1 MLHLHS
7 LPAITHRLPQIVEVG
22 DRDVRQ
28 PAVTQIAE
36 DLMRSQEEAAH
47 GGPGEITGEIFMR
60 GIGLRQP
67 RHIRRRVQAGK
78 TRSAR

>member
-1 MLHLHS
+1 MS
-7 LPAITHRLPQIVEVG
+7 TAHRLPQIVEVG

-36 DLMRSQEEAAH
+36 DLMRSPEEAAH
-47 GGPGEITGEIFMR
+47 GGPGEITGEITGEIFMR